1 MARFYLMRW
10 HVTRSSQIWS
20 EQSTVNE
27 NEKKKKQNE
36 KQILVVYLA
45 FLYFWAQ
52 IVHFVCLGCKA
63 TAKYFC
69 WNKGRLWRF
78 YFKRMISCRVSI
90 LSSFLGLRLS
100 LGPAMAADQLVAR
113 HRTVF
118 DHLLLGLLV
127 SWSSW
132 NCQLWVSWKLLIV
145 SMVTVADFLCN
156 TTPVFQTFPHS
167 VCVSI

>member
-1 MARFYLMRW
+1 MWLDHHRFGQSNQLSMRMK
-10 HVTRSSQIWS
+10 
-20 EQSTVNE
+20 
-27 NEKKKKQNE
+27 KKKKQNE

-100 LGPAMAADQLVAR
+100 LGPAMAADQLVACTGR
-113 HRTVF
+113 
-118 DHLLLGLLV
+118 
-127 SWSSW
+127 SSIICFW
-132 NCQLWVSWKLLIV
+132 AWACLSHDLPGIASSECHGNCWL
-145 SMVTVADFLCN
+145 
-156 TTPVFQTFPHS
+156 FPW
-167 VCVSI
+167 

>member
-20 EQSTVNE
+20 EQSIVNE

-69 WNKGRLWRF
+69 WIKGRLWRF

-100 LGPAMAADQLVAR
+100 LGPAMAADQLVACTGR
-113 HRTVF
+113 
-118 DHLLLGLLV
+118 
-127 SWSSW
+127 SSIICFW
-132 NCQLWVSWKLLIV
+132 ACLSHDLPGIASSECHGNCWL
-145 SMVTVADFLCN
+145 
-156 TTPVFQTFPHS
+156 FPL
-167 VCVSI
+167 

>member
-20 EQSTVNE
+20 EQSIVNE

-36 KQILVVYLA
+36 KQILFVYLA

-100 LGPAMAADQLVAR
+100 LGPAMAADHLVACTGR
-113 HRTVF
+113 
-118 DHLLLGLLV
+118 
-127 SWSSW
+127 SSIICFW
-132 NCQLWVSWKLLIV
+132 ACLSHDLPGIASSECHGNCWL
-145 SMVTVADFLCN
+145 
-156 TTPVFQTFPHS
+156 FPW
-167 VCVSI
+167 